1 MSTFLSLEHS
11 LFLLHHSSTS
21 MNRSPTAP
29 KKKKKKQPP
38 DIDVKYFARNQFKIL
53 VWAIMFLSF
62 CICKIFIETAFFV
75 VAIQLQLYNH
85 HNKCCCLQDNS
96 AILASGG
103 ATLGPKGALAPPKYL
118 KKLVYIYSRVIL
130 IKKCYIHNIFKI
142 NLK

>member
-1 MSTFLSLEHS
+1 
-11 LFLLHHSSTS
+11 
-21 MNRSPTAP
+21 
-29 KKKKKKQPP
+29 
-38 DIDVKYFARNQFKIL
+38 
-53 VWAIMFLSF
+53 MFLSF

-85 HNKCCCLQDNS
+85 HNKCYCLQDNS

-130 IKKCYIHNIFKI
+130 IKKCYIHNIFTI
-142 NLK
+142 NLKWQVIIGCFVCAKKLFKLWIKIRIDNNLPLMIYCKIVIKIL

>member
-1 MSTFLSLEHS
+1 
-11 LFLLHHSSTS
+11 
-21 MNRSPTAP
+21 
-29 KKKKKKQPP
+29 
-38 DIDVKYFARNQFKIL
+38 
-53 VWAIMFLSF
+53 MFLSF

-130 IKKCYIHNIFKI
+130 IKKCYIHNIFII
-142 NLK
+142 NLKWQVIIDCYVCAKKLFKLWIKIRTNNNLPLRIYCEIVVKILWR